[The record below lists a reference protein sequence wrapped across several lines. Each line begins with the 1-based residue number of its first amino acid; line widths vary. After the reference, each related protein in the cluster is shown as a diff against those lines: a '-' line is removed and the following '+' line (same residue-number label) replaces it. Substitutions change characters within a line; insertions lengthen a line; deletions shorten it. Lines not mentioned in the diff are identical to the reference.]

1 MALTISNIGAVLKKI
16 IIPVIQEQLP
26 KENVLF
32 AKVKRNSGVTVANN
46 TIYIAART
54 QRHSGIYSV
63 AESTE
68 PRSGKSAYSNPYDSI
83 KYAFGT
89 LELTDQAIE
98 ATSGGTK
105 ALASILQTEINA
117 LKEDIL
123 ADFNRQMHGAG
134 RGKLCTIGSAA
145 TGLTVYLGTASGSLS
160 PTGNDPTEYLVPG
173 MFIHINTGA
182 AVEIATVVPSAT
194 IPTITLVSDA
204 VSVLHP
210 HVLNFVVTKEQ
221 GTTILGTTGS
231 SVEIMGLA
239 GIIDDGDNLPT
250 IHNITRSTNAWAC
263 ANVEDTATTLT
274 EAQMISLY
282 LKCKRYGFGGSGVVM
297 MNEPLY
303 SKYASLMTSLK
314 KTADTKEIISGGFRG
329 LDFMDGVGV
338 MLDFDTWQG
347 YVQMVDFDSLTI
359 AEMTEPWKWLEAD
372 AHGGILKRSA
382 SNRTI
387 WEGTLK
393 YYCNLVGKKFKSQ
406 GRLSGKTGL

>member
-1 MALTISNIGAVLKKI
+1 MALTISNISAVLKKI
-16 IIPVIQEQLP
+16 IIPTIQSELP
-26 KENVLF
+26 KQNVLF
-32 AKVKRNSGVTVANN
+32 DKVKRNSGVTVANN
-46 TIYIAART
+46 TIYVAART

-68 PRSGKSAYSNPYDSI
+68 PRSGKSAYAQPYDSI

-89 LELTDQAIE
+89 LELTDQSIE
-98 ATSGGTK
+98 ATSNGGVK

-117 LKEDIL
+117 LKDDIV

-134 RGKLCTIGSAA
+134 KGKLATVGSAA

-173 MFIHINTGA
+173 MYIHINTGE
-182 AVEIATVVPSAT
+182 AVEISSVTPSST
-194 IPTITLVSDA
+194 TPTITLAAGNEAAPA
-204 VSVLHP
+204 VKD
-210 HVLNFVVTKEQ
+210 FVICKEQ
-221 GTTILGTTGS
+221 GSTILGTTGS

-239 GIIDDGDNLPT
+239 GIIDDGDNIAS

-274 EAQMISLY
+274 EAQMVSLF
-282 LKCKRYGFGGSGVVM
+282 LKCKRYGGPSVVM

-303 SKYASLMTSLK
+303 SKYGSLLTAIKRS
-314 KTADTKEIISGGFRG
+314 ADTKEILTGGWRG
-329 LDFMDGVGV
+329 LDFMDNVGV
-338 MLDFDTWQG
+338 MLDFDTWEG
-347 YVQMVDFDSLTI
+347 YVQMVDFNSLTI

-382 SNRTI
+382 ENRTI

-393 YYCNLVGKKFKSQ
+393 YYCNLIGLKFKSQ
-406 GRLSGKTGL
+406 GRLRAKTGL